1 MVNPAP
7 IVDELSRSKAITR
20 PPFSDEGLLTRD
32 RMLPKQGKEE
42 RKIGWQIE
50 GGIRRPHLHIY
61 ALFPLGEESDL

>member
-1 MVNPAP
+1 
-7 IVDELSRSKAITR
+7 
-20 PPFSDEGLLTRD
+20 
-32 RMLPKQGKEE
+32 MLPKQGKEE